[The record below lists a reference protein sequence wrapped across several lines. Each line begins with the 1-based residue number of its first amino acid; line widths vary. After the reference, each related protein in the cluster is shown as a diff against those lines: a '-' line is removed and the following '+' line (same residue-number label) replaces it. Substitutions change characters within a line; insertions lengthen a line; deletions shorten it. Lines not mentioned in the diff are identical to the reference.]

1 MQETKQICAKQTKQG
16 RPRIAVN
23 RTNEEAQRE
32 STKAK
37 SKRRPEREGGGLT
50 KPMHKALIEKAYNM
64 H

>member
-1 MQETKQICAKQTKQG
+1 MQETKQICAKQTNQG

-37 SKRRPEREGGGLT
+37 SKRRPEGGLT